1 MADATQTFTVAK
13 CCDDKDKKPEQVI
26 PEKASKNLVWTN
38 GRQTINYAATG
49 ECLPIKQD
57 DGALIGHMFELSYV
71 TDQEDKTD
79 RPVTFLWNGGPG
91 GASMMVNIGGM
102 GPHRVPTHGQ
112 HHLPCPSQALD
123 NPYTL
128 LPSSDLV
135 FIDAFGTGYSMIA

>member
-102 GPHRVPTHGQ
+102 GPIACRRTGSIICRARARRWTILTRCFLPPTW
-112 HHLPCPSQALD
+112 CSSTRSAL
-123 NPYTL
+123 
-128 LPSSDLV
+128 
-135 FIDAFGTGYSMIA
+135 GTR